1 MQITC
6 PHCQFTKELNLDKIP
21 ATAEIATCPKCY
33 QKFRFRTLSPSVA
46 RQRVAERQPAPPEA
60 WRGEPI
66 RPEENKAPSA
76 PPPPPVPSGAD
87 ELTVSEPAP
96 EENAMAHPESRE
108 PEGAPNGEQENEHAH
123 GEEPKPPRPKAPPR
137 FELGGDEPGE
147 KKPEAFWDHIESMG
161 GEQRDPFEER
171 AASYGRR
178 AGDIPSSN
186 SEDEEE
192 PESDVPWERLE
203 QYGFFQ
209 GFFQTLKA
217 AMFSPT
223 AFFEKMPVG
232 GGTLK
237 PLTFMLLI
245 AELQAVS
252 QFLMIM
258 VGGVVGQADATG
270 LSGLFM
276 GVGSFFMLVFYP
288 IMYAAALYLSAAIN
302 HLFLMLFQSGSRGFE
317 GTFRA
322 VCYGGAPLILSVLPF
337 IGPFIGGIWGLV
349 TTIIAYKCI
358 HQATY
363 PRVAAAILT
372 PIFLILL
379 LAVFAVFIAG
389 KFSPS

>member
-6 PHCQFTKELNLDKIP
+6 PHCQFAKELNLDKIP
-21 ATAEIATCPKCY
+21 ATAEIATCPKCH
-33 QKFRFRTLSPSVA
+33 QKFRFRTLSPAQA
-46 RQRVAERQPAPPEA
+46 RQRVVERNPSPPEA

-66 RPEENKAPSA
+66 RPEESQEPAVSA
-76 PPPPPVPSGAD
+76 PPPPPSSHLLSSNDKA
-87 ELTVSEPAP
+87 SEPEVERSELAEQADAAP
-96 EENAMAHPESRE
+96 QDERE
-108 PEGAPNGEQENEHAH
+108 ASGSSSELA
-123 GEEPKPPRPKAPPR
+123 PKPSKPKTPPR
-137 FELGGDEPGE
+137 FELGEDEPGE

-161 GEQRDPFEER
+161 GEPRDAFEER

-178 AGDIPSSN
+178 AGDIPSADPEE
-186 SEDEEE
+186 SE
-192 PESDVPWERLE
+192 ESSVPWERLE
-203 QYGFFQ
+203 EYGFFQ
-209 GFFQTLKA
+209 GFYLTIKA

-223 AFFEKMPVG
+223 AFFESMPVG

-245 AELQAVS
+245 AELQAVA

-258 VGGVVGQADATG
+258 VGGAVGQADATG
-270 LSGLFM
+270 VSGLFM

-288 IMYAAALYLSAAIN
+288 IMYAAALYLSAAVN

-322 VCYGGAPLILSVLPF
+322 VCYGGAPLILSILPF

-349 TTIIAYKCI
+349 TTIIAYKCV

-363 PRVAAAILT
+363 PRVVAAILT
-372 PIFLILL
+372 PIFLFLL
-379 LAVFAVFIAG
+379 LAVFAVFLVG